1 LLSQL
6 DAKGKALAIEQ
17 ERLNKSAQ
25 AARIRIIDCQRSNN
39 EKLKETLSN
48 ALNSF
53 EGKGL
58 TVEQKNGKVYVS
70 MENKL
75 LFNSGSW
82 AVGSEGKKAVVELGK
97 YWETILIFQF

>member
-25 AARIRIIDCQRSNN
+25 RLQIRIIDCCQRSNN

-58 TVEQKNGKVYVS
+58 TVEQKNGRYTYPWKTNYC
-70 MENKL
+70 
-75 LFNSGSW
+75 
-82 AVGSEGKKAVVELGK
+82 
-97 YWETILIFQF
+97 LIP

>member
-1 LLSQL
+1 L
-6 DAKGKALAIEQ
+6 
-17 ERLNKSAQ
+17 R
-25 AARIRIIDCQRSNN
+25 QRSNN

-75 LFNSGSW
+75 LFNSSW
-82 AVGSEGKKAVVELGK
+82 AVGSEGKKAVVELGS
-97 YWETILIFQF
+97 IGRQS

>member
-1 LLSQL
+1 LSQL

-25 AARIRIIDCQRSNN
+25 GARIRIIDCCQRSNN

-58 TVEQKNGKVYVS
+58 TVEQKTGRYTYPWKTNYCLIPV
-70 MENKL
+70 
-75 LFNSGSW
+75 
-82 AVGSEGKKAVVELGK
+82 VG
-97 YWETILIFQF
+97 

>member
-1 LLSQL
+1 LQQS
-6 DAKGKALAIEQ
+6 EH
-17 ERLNKSAQ
+17 
-25 AARIRIIDCQRSNN
+25 
-39 EKLKETLSN
+39 EKLKETLSK

-58 TVEQKNGKVYVS
+58 TVQQKTGKVYVS

-82 AVGSEGKKAVVELGK
+82 AVGSKGKSGSR
-97 YWETILIFQF
+97 TG

>member
-1 LLSQL
+1 LSRNI
-6 DAKGKALAIEQ
+6 KKCP
-17 ERLNKSAQ
+17 K
-25 AARIRIIDCQRSNN
+25 AARIRIIDCCQRSNKK
-39 EKLKETLSN
+39 KLKETLSN

-82 AVGSEGKKAVVELGK
+82 AVGSEGKSSGRTGESIGR
-97 YWETILIFQF
+97 QS

>member
-25 AARIRIIDCQRSNN
+25 RQIRIIDCCQRSNN

-53 EGKGL
+53 EGKGP
-58 TVEQKNGKVYVS
+58 EQKRKSIRIHG
-70 MENKL
+70 NKL

-82 AVGSEGKKAVVELGK
+82 AVGSEGKKQ
-97 YWETILIFQF
+97 W

>member
-1 LLSQL
+1 VP
-6 DAKGKALAIEQ
+6 KGCK
-17 ERLNKSAQ
+17 
-25 AARIRIIDCQRSNN
+25 IRIIDCCQRSNN

-48 ALNSF
+48 ANSF

-58 TVEQKNGKVYVS
+58 TVEQKNRKVYVS

-82 AVGSEGKKAVVELGK
+82 AVGSEGKKQ
-97 YWETILIFQF
+97 W

>member
-1 LLSQL
+1 VP
-6 DAKGKALAIEQ
+6 KGCK
-17 ERLNKSAQ
+17 
-25 AARIRIIDCQRSNN
+25 IRIIDCCQRSNN

-48 ALNSF
+48 ANSF

-82 AVGSEGKKAVVELGK
+82 AVGSEGKKQ
-97 YWETILIFQF
+97 W

>member
-1 LLSQL
+1 VP
-6 DAKGKALAIEQ
+6 KGCK
-17 ERLNKSAQ
+17 
-25 AARIRIIDCQRSNN
+25 IRIIDCCQRSNN

-58 TVEQKNGKVYVS
+58 TVKQKKREGIHV
-70 MENKL
+70 ENKL

-82 AVGSEGKKAVVELGK
+82 P
-97 YWETILIFQF
+97 